1 MFIRRNNIKDKP
13 NHSLCEFKSI
23 TRQLFDS
30 LDVIA
35 YWRVFQSH
43 SEQPLNTFSSSL
55 DILFNF
61 FKCNF
66 VYLFSESGECDV

>member
-1 MFIRRNNIKDKP
+1 MNLNQYPD
-13 NHSLCEFKSI
+13 NC
-23 TRQLFDS
+23 FDS

-35 YWRVFQSH
+35 YWHVFQSY

-61 FKCNF
+61 LKYNF
-66 VYLFSESGECDV
+66 VYLFFESGECDV